1 MVPKM
6 ILRLGFV
13 DLVDHIASSILTRL
27 VAFLEL
33 PDTFCDGAHPEIF
46 IHTAF
51 SMQAA
56 GCVLQSTTACDCVW

>member
-6 ILRLGFV
+6 ILCLGFV
-13 DLVDHIASSILTRL
+13 DLVDHVAISILVRH
-27 VAFLEL
+27 VAYLGIRRIFWKSSS
-33 PDTFCDGAHPEIF
+33 CVF

-56 GCVLQSTTACDCVW
+56 GSVLWRTTACDRVW

>member
-13 DLVDHIASSILTRL
+13 DLVDCIARSILAQL
-27 VAFLEL
+27 VALLEL
-33 PDTFCDGAHPEIF
+33 SDLFGRAPPVFSYIPL
-46 IHTAF
+46 F

-56 GCVLQSTTACDCVW
+56 GSVL